1 MWHVCVSIQ
10 VMYNEKDSDVPPV
23 TQVAD
28 GEGSTSVLLGG
39 LQKYT
44 MYSLQ
49 VLAFTQMGDGP
60 LSNPILLRTK
70 EDGRLSHS
78 DPWPSFPALCSTLSA
93 FWPQSLFSPWILLHS
108 RALSTAPTVI
118 YNISVLVCSKRAHLS
133 NATTIKLSAAGLVC
147 VINKSHVHRRQNIK
161 HKLSK
166 ISLVFRWNRN
176 LSVSAKVK

>member
-1 MWHVCVSIQ
+1 MLMQHVCVSIQ

-60 LSNPILLRTK
+60 PSGLILLRTK
-70 EDGRLSHS
+70 EDGRLSKSHS
-78 DPWPSFPALCSTLSA
+78 DP
-93 FWPQSLFSPWILLHS
+93 
-108 RALSTAPTVI
+108 
-118 YNISVLVCSKRAHLS
+118 
-133 NATTIKLSAAGLVC
+133 
-147 VINKSHVHRRQNIK
+147 
-161 HKLSK
+161 
-166 ISLVFRWNRN
+166 
-176 LSVSAKVK
+176 